1 MTQQLLYSIND
12 SNDIKDVYKSF
23 EEYNADKKRKI
34 LIVFDDMMI
43 MNLRRER
50 QSLKQKSLTCP
61 KTIISLAKTS

>member
-43 MNLRRER
+43 MILRRER

-61 KTIISLAKTS
+61 KTIILLAKTS